1 MKRILLASIILTLFS
16 CSLLIFQISCRQEAV
31 AQTTGS
37 SNVIPFVSWTSGKG
51 SLYTIN
57 VDGTNQRLL
66 NIGMEATF
74 VYGIVNNKI
83 VYVGRLS
90 GSSTGQLY
98 TCNIDGSSPTLLS
111 SGASGNIS
119 F

>member
-16 CSLLIFQISCRQEAV
+16 CSLLIFQVSCRQEAT

-37 SNVIPFVSWTSGKG
+37 SNVIPFVSWTSVKG

-57 VDGTNQRLL
+57 IDGTNQRVL

-74 VYGIVNNKI
+74 IYGIVDNKI
-83 VYVGRLS
+83 VFVGRPS

-98 TCNIDGSSPTLLS
+98 TCNIDGSNVHLLS